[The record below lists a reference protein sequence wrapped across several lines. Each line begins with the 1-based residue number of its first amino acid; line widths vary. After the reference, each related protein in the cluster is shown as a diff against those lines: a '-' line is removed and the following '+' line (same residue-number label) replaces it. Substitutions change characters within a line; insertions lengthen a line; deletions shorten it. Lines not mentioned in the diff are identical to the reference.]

1 MLSRVLRTTI
11 PLCILLTGL
20 GVYRFAAVGNPTPP
34 LTFPRAH
41 PLVIGPRFNLPTVV
55 TDEQLFHVLERLKPP
70 RNPVNTNRLLHALR
84 LWGPHAKFDD
94 SEMMSGPAMQRY
106 FLDAAE
112 FGRLAGVNTPPLY
125 EIDTENGNVL
135 VRDWSPG
142 SPHRTTSSYHLNDI
156 LATLAETGTPLDTP
170 LVTVDGTTDIK
181 NLALTAMRRLHLE
194 QHEYEWSV
202 ISYARYV
209 YPESG
214 WKNQYGERVL
224 VDELVRELIFAP
236 PHYGACNGLHRLEA
250 MVVLCAADDQVT
262 PARRTLAVRSRQKMR
277 DYMGEV
283 IRLLGAAQSDQGY
296 WTRQWPR
303 GKSAREDKSAS
314 LADKILVTGHQ
325 LEWLALVPRDLE
337 PPRNMVVN
345 AGQWLVRAVQEVD
358 NETLLQNYGPFTHAG
373 RALCLWRSKDPYQA
387 WRDGISMVPD
397 SPLQSGQSQ
406 SLPDTPRD

>member
-84 LWGPHAKFDD
+84 LWGPHAQFDD

-112 FGRLAGVNTPPLY
+112 FGRLAGVDTPPLY
-125 EIDTENGNVL
+125 EIDTENGNVR

-181 NLALTAMRRLHLE
+181 NLARTAMRRLHLE

-224 VDELVRELIFAP
+224 VDELVRELIVAP

-262 PARRTLAVRSRQKMR
+262 SARRTLAVRSRQKMR

-358 NETLLQNYGPFTHAG
+358 NETLLKNYGPFTHAG

-387 WRDGISMVPD
+387 WRDGILIVPD

>member
-11 PLCILLTGL
+11 PLCILLAGL
-20 GVYRFAAVGNPTPP
+20 GVYRLAAVGNPTPA
-34 LTFPRAH
+34 LTFSRAH

-55 TDEQLFHVLERLKPP
+55 TDEQLFHVLDRLKPQ

-84 LWGPHAKFDD
+84 LWGPHAQFDD
-94 SEMMSGPAMQRY
+94 SEMMSGPAMLRY
-106 FLDAAE
+106 FLDAGE
-112 FGRLAGVNTPPLY
+112 FGRLVGVDTPPLY
-125 EIDTENGNVL
+125 EIDTANGNVV
-135 VRDWSPG
+135 VRGWLPR

-209 YPESG
+209 YPQSG

-224 VDELVRELIFAP
+224 VDDLVSELIFAP

-250 MVVLCAADDQVT
+250 MVVLCAADEQVT
-262 PARRTLAVRSRQKMR
+262 PARRTLSVRSRQKML
-277 DYMGEV
+277 DYMGGI
-283 IRLLGAAQSDQGY
+283 IRLLGEAQSDEGY

-303 GKSAREDKSAS
+303 GKLAREDKSAS

-325 LEWLALVPRDLE
+325 LEWLALVPPELNL
-337 PPRNMVVN
+337 PRNMVVG

-358 NETLLQNYGPFTHAG
+358 NETLSQNYGPFSHAG

-387 WRDGISMVPD
+387 WRDGMSIVSD
-397 SPLQSGQSQ
+397 STLQSGQSQ
-406 SLPDTPRD
+406 PLLDTSRN